1 MCFRW
6 SVKSKILEQRRR
18 TGTGGRG
25 DNLSLSLSVL
35 PGLRRIYQLQFSS
48 GNVRNVAGRA
58 DVFQREPTADLLDS
72 FIDHWRSITNYYIQ
86 TTDDSRP
93 ASQTDIPWRLRQ
105 MTDILVYEEKQQ
117 EEPGRCLEFLL
128 QNRLLETLCTLGKAQ
143 YPPGMSQQVLLF
155 FSRLLSRMQ
164 KPLLQLVPIR
174 TPVQKLIGLCALPG
188 SCTEKEEAQF
198 LLAVCSRVS
207 QDPHMLRYIL
217 QPPDRLAASNQ
228 SPDAASSQS
237 EASASSAVQSE
248 RGLLWVLL
256 QLSSSQRP
264 AVRLKACEGLLQLA
278 SLLDVGHP
286 CPPGPPCPSGPPCP
300 PGSPGPPC
308 PPGELQVAA
317 AQLGHLLA
325 GRLQELY
332 SLLPLEELQAAE
344 LRSWPRPSWRSE
356 SQADHMTRFLT
367 WFDFLDELTADAPQA
382 LSQCVL
388 QRWLMETLHP
398 QLLNACEWSV
408 LASTSVLCCVVRL
421 VRSPSLLDQLLDFL
435 LRTPSVLRP
444 LLQRC
449 DHASD
454 QISVASLSL
463 VDELLQ
469 KPHRD
474 VLDTLVLGFLQSR
487 RYLSS
492 PAGGAEDRQ
501 PDSDGS
507 DDGRD
512 LEDDPFFSD
521 GFPDDHLP
529 PPRLRQPA
537 APGSAA
543 DIINS
548 FLGLVPVQVRS
559 AHLLQNG
566 GYELYVLD
574 ARSLVS
580 QCQALSLQWAWP
592 QTPPPPPTCSSGE
605 EAHFFEGHLLR
616 VLFER
621 LGRMLQQPYEVN
633 LQLTAVLSR
642 LCAFSHPL
650 LDEYLLDPFVHLS
663 AGSRSLFAVL
673 VRVVGELMERIQQV
687 ADLPQRLLDTRR
699 RLLGLHLDAR
709 PEHPALLQG
718 VIVLEEFCKELAAI
732 AFVKMPLDRN
742 HDRFCSGPGSVGPE
756 PAERS

>member
-1 MCFRW
+1 
-6 SVKSKILEQRRR
+6 
-18 TGTGGRG
+18 
-25 DNLSLSLSVL
+25 
-35 PGLRRIYQLQFSS
+35 
-48 GNVRNVAGRA
+48 
-58 DVFQREPTADLLDS
+58 
-72 FIDHWRSITNYYIQ
+72 
-86 TTDDSRP
+86 
-93 ASQTDIPWRLRQ
+93 

-155 FSRLLSRMQ
+155 FSRLLSQMQ
-164 KPLLQLVPIR
+164 KPLLQLVPVR

-188 SCTEKEEAQF
+188 SCTQKEEAQF

-207 QDPHMLRYIL
+207 QEPHLLRYIL
-217 QPPDRLAASNQ
+217 QPPDRLLASNQ
-228 SPDAASSQS
+228 SPASSQS

-248 RGLLWVLL
+248 CGLLWVLL

-278 SLLDVGHP
+278 SLLDVG
-286 CPPGPPCPSGPPCP
+286 
-300 PGSPGPPC
+300 
-308 PPGELQVAA
+308 PPGELRAAA
-317 AQLGHLLA
+317 AQLGQLLA

-367 WFDFLDELTADAPQA
+367 WLDFLDELTADAPQV
-382 LSQCVL
+382 SQCVL

-398 QLLNACEWSV
+398 QLLNASERSV

-435 LRTPSVLRP
+435 LRTPSVLQ
-444 LLQRC
+444 LLLRHC

-492 PAGGAEDRQ
+492 PAGGAEDQQ

-507 DDGRD
+507 DGGQDP
-512 LEDDPFFSD
+512 EDDPFFSD

-529 PPRLRQPA
+529 APRLHQPA

-559 AHLLQNG
+559 AHLLQDG
-566 GYELYVLD
+566 GYESYVLD
-574 ARSLVS
+574 ARSLVT
-580 QCQALSLQWAWP
+580 QCQALSLRWAWP
-592 QTPPPPPTCSSGE
+592 QTPPPPTCSSGE
-605 EAHFFEGHLLR
+605 EAHFFEGHLMR
-616 VLFER
+616 VLLER

-673 VRVVGELMERIQQV
+673 VRVMGELMEHIQQV
-687 ADLPQRLLDTRR
+687 TNLPQRLLDTRR
-699 RLLGLHLDAR
+699 HLLGLHLDAR
-709 PEHPALLQG
+709 PEHLALLQG

-742 HDRFCSGPGSVGPE
+742 HDE
-756 PAERS
+756 

>member
-1 MCFRW
+1 MF
-6 SVKSKILEQRRR
+6 SKLSGMLLNALE
-18 TGTGGRG
+18 T
-25 DNLSLSLSVL
+25 
-35 PGLRRIYQLQFSS
+35 
-48 GNVRNVAGRA
+48 
-58 DVFQREPTADLLDS
+58 REPTADLLDS

-217 QPPDRLAASNQ
+217 QPPDRLVASNQ

-248 RGLLWVLL
+248 RGLLSAAARWVSGSVGPSRTAQVDALHALRASLVLMDLL
-256 QLSSSQRP
+256 SLITMVTNQGHADAVLTSSVCPRP

-278 SLLDVGHP
+278 SLLDG
-286 CPPGPPCPSGPPCP
+286 
-300 PGSPGPPC
+300 
-308 PPGELQVAA
+308 PPGELQAAA
-317 AQLGHLLA
+317 AQLGQLLA

-367 WFDFLDELTADAPQA
+367 WFDFLDELTADAPQDVQA

-388 QRWLMETLHP
+388 QRWLIETLRP
-398 QLLNACEWSV
+398 QLLNACNWSV

-492 PAGGAEDRQ
+492 PAGGAEDRE

-559 AHLLQNG
+559 AHLLQDG
-566 GYELYVLD
+566 GYESYVLE

-621 LGRMLQQPYEVN
+621 LGRMLQQQPYEVN

-687 ADLPQRLLDTRR
+687 VDLPQRLLDTRR